1 MKNWTLFLFL
11 LVATTCYSQTDK
23 GFKTLISALEEKEIK
38 SQKDLGIYYSFGWEG
53 FTKNRS
59 LSMFWY
65 QEAALRGDSE
75 AQACMAEFYEAGE
88 LVRKNTQKA
97 QYWYNLAANS
107 TTNDKSRTTFIKDI
121 KRNGGVYSKNIG
133 YSYNGYYVTRFGSY
147 DRYNVVNPAEIKTKL
162 QKSQPLDYG
171 RYSVE
176 LEVNSGNVSIN
187 LYFIDKKQIDL
198 LRSLIFTPKNSYLVG
213 DEEVFGVCNSDR
225 QHIIWTRE
233 DNSVLLSRGDGLDWN
248 FKPYVEFTI
257 FGSFMTYPTNFEERY
272 DEVFKILSSIFPKK

>member
-23 GFKTLISALEEKEIK
+23 GIKTLISALEEKEIK

-121 KRNGGVYSKNIG
+121 KRNGGVYSKNIEPTLKRG
-133 YSYNGYYVTRFGSY
+133 
-147 DRYNVVNPAEIKTKL
+147 
-162 QKSQPLDYG
+162 
-171 RYSVE
+171 
-176 LEVNSGNVSIN
+176 
-187 LYFIDKKQIDL
+187 
-198 LRSLIFTPKNSYLVG
+198 IF
-213 DEEVFGVCNSDR
+213 
-225 QHIIWTRE
+225 
-233 DNSVLLSRGDGLDWN
+233 
-248 FKPYVEFTI
+248 
-257 FGSFMTYPTNFEERY
+257 
-272 DEVFKILSSIFPKK
+272 